1 MFLTVN
7 LILLSGTY
15 LLLEQAKGD
24 MIALD
29 NSPAQTQLPH
39 LAVYIIYMAILHHFL
54 GSGENGLGT
63 KGKDFAVVVGREDRV
78 GSELERCRCRGRP
91 RRIHSP

>member
-15 LLLEQAKGD
+15 VLQEQAEGD
-24 MIALD
+24 MIAVD

-39 LAVYIIYMAILHHFL
+39 LAVYIIYIAILHHFL
-54 GSGENGLGT
+54 GIGENGLGT
-63 KGKDFAVVVGREDRV
+63 KGEDFCSGFRAGRQSRDRIGAMPV
-78 GSELERCRCRGRP
+78 SG
-91 RRIHSP
+91 

>member
-15 LLLEQAKGD
+15 LLQKQAEGD

-39 LAVYIIYMAILHHFL
+39 LAAYIIYMAILHHFL

-63 KGKDFAVVVGREDRV
+63 KGEDFCSGFRAGRQSRDEI
-78 GSELERCRCRGRP
+78 GAMPMSG
-91 RRIHSP
+91 

>member
-15 LLLEQAKGD
+15 LLQKQAEGD
-24 MIALD
+24 MIAQD

-39 LAVYIIYMAILHHFL
+39 LAVYIIYIAILYHFL
-54 GSGENGLGT
+54 GSGENGLVT
-63 KGKDFAVVVGREDRV
+63 KGEEFCSGFRAGRQSRD
-78 GSELERCRCRGRP
+78 GIGAMPISG
-91 RRIHSP
+91 

>member
-1 MFLTVN
+1 
-7 LILLSGTY
+7 
-15 LLLEQAKGD
+15 

-63 KGKDFAVVVGREDRV
+63 KGEDFCSGFRA
-78 GSELERCRCRGRP
+78 
-91 RRIHSP
+91 RRQSRDGIGEMPVSG